1 LTGGG
6 RSTGSELRRYLLAT
20 RPYSLLNSVARA
32 VVGGVMAMSYYAGF
46 RPLPIALTALV
57 ALGVAAFQASENV
70 LNDYYDVKK
79 GVDAPGAPAT
89 LHRLHSVYGLGLSLR
104 QVRDLGIS
112 LLAFGVALVI
122 IATVALNR
130 PLLPLILA
138 AGALLLISYTG
149 PGGLKY
155 RGLGELDVFVTAILM
170 VVGSAYTVSGRLSWW
185 EAALSVPMALL
196 TASVVLADNLRDY
209 EWDKAHGVRTL
220 PVRVGKDMGKAM
232 YAAMVLLALALPPV
246 MLWPWGLLVEASLPL
261 ALLSILHVAEV
272 YNLGLRRAVR
282 FRFYVTI
289 IFASLYAASIALAH

>member
-220 PVRVGKDMGKAM
+220 PVRVGKGGGRPCM
-232 YAAMVLLALALPPV
+232 PPWCCSRSPCPPSCCGPGGSS
-246 MLWPWGLLVEASLPL
+246 LRPPCPSRCSQYFTWPR
-261 ALLSILHVAEV
+261 SI
-272 YNLGLRRAVR
+272 
-282 FRFYVTI
+282 T
-289 IFASLYAASIALAH
+289 